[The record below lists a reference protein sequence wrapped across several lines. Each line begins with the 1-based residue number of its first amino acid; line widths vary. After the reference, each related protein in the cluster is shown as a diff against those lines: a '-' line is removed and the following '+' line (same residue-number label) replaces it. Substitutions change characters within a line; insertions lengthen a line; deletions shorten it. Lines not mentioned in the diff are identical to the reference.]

1 MDHFRSIKYAFKVAS
16 HILNLVA
23 ALVTVVIMLCCC
35 SCSVVVLQLYCTTV
49 LLLVVARPW
58 PHDRSVGG
66 PHPVYLNHLNHAVF
80 NWSLP
85 DVRLEAGTRT
95 GKYQQATFYQCKY
108 INSITSMMWPEFIWE
123 FIARAENMNLNIWS
137 LNLSF
142 EILDKYCF
150 KYLCSAGES

>member
-123 FIARAENMNLNIWS
+123 FIESEGRKYEFEYLITKSFFWNL
-137 LNLSF
+137 
-142 EILDKYCF
+142 
-150 KYLCSAGES
+150 G

>member
-66 PHPVYLNHLNHAVF
+66 PHSVYLNHLNHAVF

-108 INSITSMMWPEFIWE
+108 INSITSMMWPEFI
-123 FIARAENMNLNIWS
+123 ARAENMNLNIWS